1 MAGFTKH
8 VSTYGFRLTF
18 AESHW
23 TDHDTLIEHLT
34 HPVCGLVPKEDMRT
48 CTCTCTCTCAF
59 GERSCRIWFN
69 GPE

>member
-48 CTCTCTCTCAF
+48 CTCTCAF